1 MSAVFKPNTV
11 LTYFKRFPIFK
22 HRDHVSTVIKLHIL

>member
-1 MSAVFKPNTV
+1 V